1 MGFESPFAMW
11 AEDESDSASVILQ
24 FTPPN
29 GVKLIDR
36 SDRQTVR
43 SSVDGTNVYAVDHD
57 VMVTECVFRPG
68 SNGYIACQVAR
79 GMQGEVNHKPFE
91 NPFKKLI
98 VGRTNTFFLSPIGDL
113 LGLEGDEQLVSEMKL
128 LSPTNL
134 HSQIEKEFNP

>member
-1 MGFESPFAMW
+1 MNESANLENSNDPDHHYVRAACDCGSRSMGFESPFAMW

-24 FTPPN
+24 FKPPN

-79 GMQGEVNHKPFE
+79 GM
-91 NPFKKLI
+91 
-98 VGRTNTFFLSPIGDL
+98 
-113 LGLEGDEQLVSEMKL
+113 
-128 LSPTNL
+128 
-134 HSQIEKEFNP
+134 